1 MGRMDGKIA
10 VITGGARGIGAA
22 CARKLTKEG
31 AKVVITDLLE
41 KEGQALAWELGKNA
55 LFIRHDVSRASD
67 WKYVIAKTEEAFGP
81 INVLVNNAG
90 IAQLKSIDEMSEAEY
105 RKVIDIN
112 QVSVFLGMKTVL
124 PSMRKTKDGSIV
136 NISSVAGLRGS
147 YNCIAYNAS
156 KFAVRGMTKSAAL
169 EYSNYGIR
177 VNSIHP
183 GLIETPMIMQG
194 DTTEIVKELTKA
206 TPAKK
211 NRKTRRSSQS
221 RPIPRIRRIQL
232 LNRIRI
238 RPRRR
243 NDDETIKHRDGS
255 SASSARREQEN
266 RPFVSYIVASGL
278 ILALTELSFL
288 PCMK

>member
-31 AKVVITDLLE
+31 AKVVITDILE
-41 KEGQALAWELGKNA
+41 MEGQALTWELGKNA
-55 LFIRHDVSRASD
+55 LFIKHDVSRAAD
-67 WKYVIAKTEEAFGP
+67 WEYVIAKTETAFGP

-90 IAQLKSIDEMSEAEY
+90 VAQLNSIDEMSEAEY

-124 PSMRKTKDGSIV
+124 TSMKKAKDGSIV

-169 EYSNYGIR
+169 EFSKYGIR

-183 GLIETPMIMQG
+183 GLIETPMIMEG
-194 DTTEIVKELTKA
+194 DTTEFVKELTK
-206 TPAKK
+206 TLPLKRIAKPEEVA
-211 NRKTRRSSQS
+211 NLVLFLASDESSYS
-221 RPIPRIRRIQL
+221 TGSEFVL
-232 LNRIRI
+232 
-238 RPRRR
+238 
-243 NDDETIKHRDGS
+243 DG
-255 SASSARREQEN
+255 
-266 RPFVSYIVASGL
+266 GM
-278 ILALTELSFL
+278 T
-288 PCMK
+288 MKL